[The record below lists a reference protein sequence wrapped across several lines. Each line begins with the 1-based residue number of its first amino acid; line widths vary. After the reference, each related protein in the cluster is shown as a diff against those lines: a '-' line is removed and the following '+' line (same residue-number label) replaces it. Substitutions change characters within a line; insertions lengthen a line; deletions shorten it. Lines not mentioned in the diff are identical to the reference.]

1 MEVCCR
7 MSSSHLKAGLVI
19 GHWSRGHEARVTTP
33 HLLFS
38 VGTFLDQFP
47 SATVTEQQ
55 TEGFVLLVY
64 SVEASIN
71 QAHLA
76 PCISESF

>member
-7 MSSSHLKAGLVI
+7 MSSSHLKTYFHHNTFNYWAGLVI
-19 GHWSRGHEARVTTP
+19 GHWPRGHEACVTTP

-47 SATVTEQQ
+47 SATFIEQQ
-55 TEGFVLLVY
+55 TEGLFCW
-64 SVEASIN
+64 SI
-71 QAHLA
+71 L
-76 PCISESF
+76 